1 MRVILPWIDI
11 NNLVT
16 QKQLW
21 TTNGEVILPE
31 PLRLTQGQKLKGAWG
46 RNVTKNLSQIQ
57 DKGHLSLRGNIW
69 LQEFLFIL
77 LYSIT
82 F

>member
-1 MRVILPWIDI
+1 MRVILPWMDI

-31 PLRLTQGQKLKGAWG
+31 LLRLTQGQKLKGAWG

-57 DKGHLSLRGNIW
+57 DKGHLSIKRQYLAPGI
-69 LQEFLFIL
+69 
-77 LYSIT
+77 
-82 F
+82 